1 MFSDFCVKFE
11 YAAYTCISRVYAV
24 DTIKSKFLVTY
35 DDENFTWIDISKCK
49 LYDPV
54 FEDDYDDY

>member
-1 MFSDFCVKFE
+1 MLSDFCVKFE
-11 YAAYTCISRVYAV
+11 YVGYTYISRVYAV

-35 DDENFTWIDISKCK
+35 DDENFTWIDISECEP
-49 LYDPV
+49 YDPI

>member
-11 YAAYTCISRVYAV
+11 YAACTCISRVYAV
-24 DTIKSKFLVTY
+24 DIVKSKFLVTY

-49 LYDPV
+49 PYDPIL
-54 FEDDYDDY
+54 EDDYDC

>member
-11 YAAYTCISRVYAV
+11 YVGYTYISRVYAV

-35 DDENFTWIDISKCK
+35 DDENFTWIDISECK
-49 LYDPV
+49 PYDPI
-54 FEDDYDDY
+54 FKPYDPIF

>member
-1 MFSDFCVKFE
+1 MLSDFCVKFE

-24 DTIKSKFLVTY
+24 DTIKSKFLVPY
-35 DDENFTWIDISKCK
+35 DDENFTWIDISECK
-49 LYDPV
+49 PYDPI

>member
-35 DDENFTWIDISKCK
+35 NEYFTWIDISECK
-49 LYDPV
+49 LYSYDPISSRWS
-54 FEDDYDDY
+54 

>member
-1 MFSDFCVKFE
+1 MLSDFCVKFE
-11 YAAYTCISRVYAV
+11 YVGYTCISRVYAV

-35 DDENFTWIDISKCK
+35 DDENFTWIDISECK
-49 LYDPV
+49 PYDPI